1 MRCEID
7 FVPLLSSHSDH
18 PVMLG
23 KRTRARV
30 ESEDEGSGEGPSDTR
45 ARQTSRTMT
54 VTLVASDGGR
64 FDIEACKLW
73 GARYVAF
80 NCIDWLGVLTL

>member
-1 MRCEID
+1 MYEI
-7 FVPLLSSHSDH
+7 VPLLSSHSDN

-30 ESEDEGSGEGPSDTR
+30 ESEDEGSGEGPSNTR

-64 FDIEACKLW
+64 FDIEAYKLW
-73 GARYVAF
+73 GARCVAF
-80 NCIDWLGVLTL
+80 NCVN